1 MMCGYPQL
9 PYEKEIKP
17 MTSETPSPSGRAGAR
32 AKRRARREARIA
44 ERQGYFELLAGG
56 FTCSQIAEAA
66 KVDLRTVQRAIDRAI
81 DERRL
86 DAPDRYAHLQVARLT
101 KALRLA
107 DASIERGE
115 LKAVEPMIRVVAA
128 LDRYHGL
135 GPGSAPAR
143 PAAGEPPSALTPPP
157 LALPAPPPALTG
169 PMSDSEGEPIS
180 AAEASQPSSPE
191 GGEPAGAR

>member
-1 MMCGYPQL
+1 
-9 PYEKEIKP
+9 
-17 MTSETPSPSGRAGAR
+17 MTSEPLSPSGHAGAR
-32 AKRRARREARIA
+32 AQRRARRKARIA
-44 ERQGYFELLAGG
+44 ECEGYFELLASGY
-56 FTCSQIAEAA
+56 TCRQIAEAA
-66 KVDLRTVQRAIDRAI
+66 NVDAKTVKRAIDRAI

-115 LKAVEPMIRVVAA
+115 LKAVGPMMQLVAA

-135 GPGSAPAR
+135 GPASAPPR
-143 PAAGEPPSALTPPP
+143 PAASAPPAALAVPL

-169 PMSDSEGEPIS
+169 PMTDAEGDPMS
-180 AAEASQPSSPE
+180 AAEASQPSSPQ
-191 GGEPAGAR
+191 GADLQGRGSGSI